1 MILDGVIKMKIWK
14 PIFVVAIFISLYLAC
29 AAESEEGGMDEG
41 LAVPICKHINAS
53 ETYSLSFSV
62 GLNISSA
69 SFILSWDNNSS
80 DMEMVLISPSERKID
95 SSSEQPINYQKND
108 SMIFYIVPDPE
119 PGNWTAEVIAP
130 AALQMGE
137 DYCAFFIQEADKADI
152 YDGLSN
158 LSGEVMN
165 PAE

>member
-1 MILDGVIKMKIWK
+1 MILDGMIKMKIWK

-29 AAESEEGGMDEG
+29 AAKSEEGGMDEG

-53 ETYSLSFSV
+53 ETHPLSFSV
-62 GLNISSA
+62 GPNISSA
-69 SFILSWDNNSS
+69 SFILSWDNNNS
-80 DMEMVLISPSERKID
+80 DMEMVLISPSEKMID
-95 SSSEQPINYQKND
+95 SSAGQPINYQKND

-130 AALQMGE
+130 AALQTGE
-137 DYCAFFIQEADKADI
+137 NYCAFFVLEAVNENI